1 MSVSSRLALALT
13 LTCGVAV
20 ASHAHTTVYTA
31 VLSGP
36 LSSPANASPGVGL
49 ATVTLDMDLV
59 TLDVDL
65 TFSGLQGTVISAQIH
80 AATSAPLTGTAI
92 EAIPFTGFPTG
103 GTSGSYTHNFDLTT
117 AGSYT
122 AGYLAVN
129 DLGNIPSTIVSD
141 SLNALDFAMDGG
153 LAYVNIYTSA
163 FPGGEIRGFLV
174 PATAPEPATLLLT
187 CLGGLALA
195 RRRRRTAA

>member
-1 MSVSSRLALALT
+1 MSVSSRLALVLT
-13 LTCGVAV
+13 LVCGTGI

-49 ATVTLDMDLV
+49 AIVTLDMDLV

-65 TFSGLQGTVISAQIH
+65 TFSGLQGTVVSAQIH
-80 AATSAPLTGTAI
+80 AATSAPFAGTAI

-103 GTSGSYTHNFDLTT
+103 GTSGSYTRNFDLTL
-117 AGSYT
+117 AGSYS

-129 DLGNIPSTIVSD
+129 DQGNLPSTIVSD
-141 SLNALDFAMDGG
+141 SLSALDLAMDGG
-153 LAYVNIYTSA
+153 FAYVNIYTSA

-174 PATAPEPATLLLT
+174 PATAPEPTTLLLAG
-187 CLGGLALA
+187 LGGLVLA
-195 RRRRRTAA
+195 RRRRR